1 VGSGDVGREGVSVIL
16 QLYENTVKNAIGSSQ
31 IRREW
36 REIDELPHIHLRVP
50 YSRVFAD
57 VRRDYA
63 GALLVVAVHGGS
75 MTYRFSV
82 SEWAEVGQ
90 IMDHYIEPL
99 TRKGA
104 M

>member
-1 VGSGDVGREGVSVIL
+1 MIQ
-16 QLYENTVKNAIGSSQ
+16 QLVEKTSKNAKGITSM
-31 IRREW
+31 RREW
-36 REIDELPHIHLRVP
+36 REIGELPHIHLRVP